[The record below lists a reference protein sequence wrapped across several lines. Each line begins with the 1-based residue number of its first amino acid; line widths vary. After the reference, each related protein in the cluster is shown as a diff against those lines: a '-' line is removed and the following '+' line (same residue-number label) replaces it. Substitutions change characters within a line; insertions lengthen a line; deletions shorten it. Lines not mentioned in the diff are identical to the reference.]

1 VVSRGENSGGANAG
15 IVISG
20 HLPPNRVGSG
30 AEERLQLFRFLNV
43 VTVEIFVSAELLLEG
58 GLEIRAHSRDF
69 GQMAPVGLIV
79 I

>member
-1 VVSRGENSGGANAG
+1 VVSRSENSGGTNAG

-20 HLPPNRVGSG
+20 HLSPNRVGSG

-43 VTVEIFVSAELLLEG
+43 VTVEIFVSAELFLEG
-58 GLEIRAHSRDF
+58 GLKIRAHSRDF

>member
-1 VVSRGENSGGANAG
+1 MVSRGENSGGANAG

-20 HLPPNRVGSG
+20 HLHPNRVGGG
-30 AEERLQLFRFLNV
+30 AEEGLQLLRFLNV
-43 VTVEIFVSAELLLEG
+43 VAVEIFVSAELLLEG
-58 GLEIRAHSRDF
+58 GLEIRAHPRDF